1 MLRRSTKITVKNRF
15 EFTEEIVGQNPE
27 YFMTNL
33 DNESLFT
40 STSLEETTKIC
51 CDSRYKNQEN
61 LSNISKNYFEKLL
74 RAALAVIIF
83 FDSIVHQ
90 QRDGVAMDSL
100 FGARLGIAFLAHYKQ
115 IWLNVFPD
123 EFNPVYYKRYVD
135 DIPDLFDLLTIL
147 KNLMNI

>member
-1 MLRRSTKITVKNRF
+1 M
-15 EFTEEIVGQNPE
+15 NPFSPV
-27 YFMTNL
+27 YHW
-33 DNESLFT
+33 
-40 STSLEETTKIC
+40 K
-51 CDSRYKNQEN
+51 
-61 LSNISKNYFEKLL
+61 KLL
-74 RAALAVIIF
+74 KSAVTHVIRIKKTCLTLVKIILKNFWELHLAVIIF